1 MNLFNKDL
9 FIVNLN
15 DKYSILMNLYNNDLV
30 FMNTYNRD
38 SAFMNLFDKDSVLM
52 NLYNR
57 ESVFKISP
65 MKIRSSMSYQQKTKQ
80 KLKLISCLRELVR
93 IQISV
98 LANPHGDSIATV
110 RGVRV
115 KVTPAPTAIA
125 WLNQSSCSKRT
136 LPTTLPPPLE

>member
-1 MNLFNKDL
+1 VNLYNKDL
-9 FIVNLN
+9 IIVNVN
-15 DKYSILMNLYNNDLV
+15 DKYSILMNLYDKDLV

-38 SAFMNLFDKDSVLM
+38 SAFINLYDKDSVLM

-65 MKIRSSMSYQQKTKQ
+65 VKIRSSMTYQQQQTKQ

-115 KVTPAPTAIA
+115 KVTPAPTAIT

-136 LPTTLPPPLE
+136 LPPPLE